1 MGFSPPPTGVLS
13 HWLSVRVRR
22 SVQAVQRVL
31 IRKPGGYHRL
41 ELVEEP
47 TPSPGPGQVVVAT
60 QGVGVN
66 YADCVVRMGLYSSA
80 ARYVG
85 WPITPGF
92 EFAGTVAAVGD
103 GVDSST
109 VGDRVFGV
117 TRFGGY
123 ASHVV
128 TQPRHLF
135 PLPAE
140 WSMPRGASFPTVHLT
155 AWYALCEL
163 CRPRT
168 GFRVLVHTAA
178 GGVGLAALGICKRL
192 GMEAVGVVGSS
203 HKVDPALASGAV
215 AVIDRSSQ
223 DTWAEARRLA
233 PKGYDIVL
241 ESSGAATMKGSYRCL
256 RPTGRLVVFGLASML
271 PKAGRPVRWW
281 RLAYHYLRM
290 PRFNPIRMIDRN
302 LTVSAFNLSYL
313 FEQQELLA
321 EAMTQL
327 LGWEREGALPA
338 PPIATYPLAEVGRAH
353 SDLESGQT
361 VGKLV
366 LVP

>member
-1 MGFSPPPTGVLS
+1 
-13 HWLSVRVRR
+13 
-22 SVQAVQRVL
+22 VQRVL
-31 IRKPGGYHRL
+31 IRKPGGYERL

-47 TPSPGPGQVVVAT
+47 TPSPGPGQVLVAT
-60 QGVGVN
+60 QGIGVN
-66 YADCVVRMGLYSSA
+66 YADCIVRMGLYSSA

-103 GVDSST
+103 GVDS
-109 VGDRVFGV
+109 VKEGDSVFGV

-128 TQPRHLF
+128 TKRDFLF
-135 PLPAE
+135 PLPTG
-140 WSMPRGASFPTVHLT
+140 WSMPHGAGFSTVHLT

-163 CRPRT
+163 CRPRQ
-168 GFRVLVHTAA
+168 GLRVLVHTAA

-192 GMEAVGVVGSS
+192 GMEAIGVVGST
-203 HKVDPALASGAV
+203 HKVQKALAAGAS

-223 DTWAEARRLA
+223 DVWTEARRLA
-233 PKGYDIVL
+233 PEGYDIVL
-241 ESSGAATMKGSYRCL
+241 ESSGVATMKASYRCL
-256 RPTGRLVVFGLASML
+256 RPAGRLIVFGLASML
-271 PKAGRPVRWW
+271 PRAGKAVRWW

-290 PRFNPIRMIDRN
+290 PRFNPIRMLDRN
-302 LTVSAFNLSYL
+302 VTVSAFNLSYM
-313 FEQQELLA
+313 FDQDALLA
-321 EAMTQL
+321 EAMAQL
-327 LGWEREGALPA
+327 LGWEKEGALPA
-338 PPIATYPLAEVGRAH
+338 PPMATYPLAEVGRAH
-353 SDLESGQT
+353 ADLESGDT